1 MSNQPTYKNEE
12 YLLQIIDLLEQILEA
27 LNTNDESTN
36 EESAE

>member
-27 LNTNDESTN
+27 LSTNDESTN